1 MGKLD
6 DKVAIVTGG
15 SRGMGRGYCERF
27 AAEGA
32 KVALIYHSNSAAADD
47 VVKTIS
53 GKGGTSKAYQCD
65 VTKPQQIEDTF
76 GKVAKDFGGI
86 DILINNAGIYVFTPL
101 GDTSEEVWDQ
111 QINTSLKS
119 IFFCTQSAVP
129 HMKKRGGGKVINIG
143 SIFGE
148 DGFPGSSGY
157 CAAKGATKL
166 LTKTMCLELREH
178 NIQVNNLSPGCIE
191 TDLNKEYREEN
202 EDFMRSL
209 QERFGQGNPWLK
221 PDEMAGTAVFLA
233 SADSDSV
240 TGANIMVDRGY
251 SAY

>member
-27 AAEGA
+27 AKEGA
-32 KVALIYHSNSAAADD
+32 KVALIYHSNNEAADD
-47 VVKTIS
+47 VIRAITDN
-53 GKGGTSKAYQCD
+53 GGTAIAYQCD
-65 VTKPQQIEDTF
+65 VTNSKKIEDTF
-76 GKVAKDFGGI
+76 DKVAKDFGGI
-86 DILINNAGIYVFTPL
+86 DILVNNAGIYIFTPL
-101 GDTSEEVWDQ
+101 GDTSEEDWDH
-111 QINTSLKS
+111 QINTNLKGV
-119 IFFCTQSAVP
+119 FFCTQAAMP

-157 CAAKGATKL
+157 CATKGAIKL

-178 NIQVNNLSPGCIE
+178 NIQVNSLSPGCIE

-233 SADSDSV
+233 STDSDSV

-251 SAY
+251 AAY